1 MASNSVTVK
10 LGLTGTDKVLK
21 GLRSVASTVSS
32 IAKMSVGLAGL
43 GSVMSLG
50 GITVGLKNAA
60 EMGGRLSDI
69 AAQTNMTAGEV
80 MVMQQ
85 AFKDAGIS
93 ADVVQ
98 TSMAQLNR
106 SIAQARNGGKE
117 YVEALTKIGLKY
129 DDLYKMA
136 PAERFR
142 AVASGFNS
150 LTNSIDRTDVAM
162 KLFGRSGNQLLTLF
176 SDPNGFANAERV
188 LGSMPDVMTRSAVS
202 FDRISDAWNNVGL
215 KSQQFFVGML
225 EQLEPS
231 ANKVLTKFNSLD
243 FTPLGQK
250 VGAALTVG
258 VDMIREEKA
267 QELLE
272 DVVDLTYSYSM
283 AKLYDFGSFL
293 QETIETKALKGFEYV
308 FKQASLEAEKMFIS
322 SFKTAYDH
330 ARAAGRWLIF
340 KPLDMINPG
349 SFSGGHGDI
358 VDAGGHTG
366 GVYDNMLDNVKKL
379 TQNGPLN
386 NTIKRI
392 EDDQRKLTEDHFK
405 NINTGTNAWE
415 ERANEVAERI
425 RKKLEDA
432 RNKAPET
439 VSIPEKPIEVEV
451 KVENTEY
458 LEKEKTLVKQLA
470 DLKTGYSETE
480 IAMLDIT
487 NAKTKIGLDFTKNK
501 VKQYNE
507 KKDLAKQEKDI
518 LLNQLDILKNQSKN
532 IERQILLRK
541 EELENN
547 KNLDN
552 EKREKLK
559 KEIESLQDQERALK
573 KQITEKDNAAGLVEL
588 SLGANLNGIFDQ
600 IQSATAEL
608 YNSIGTLAENI
619 GKGYKSI
626 VSGMRSSL
634 SDFFYDTASHT
645 KDLKDAWNGAWV
657 AMGKTTLRAISDAVS
672 AYMASKT
679 VVVGMEYAT
688 SATMLAINAATNKG
702 ILAQDTAAAA
712 ADMQIWTPAA
722 IMRSIATAGA
732 AVLVGFAAMAAIM
745 AINGFETGGRVGGGE
760 QFIRVNERGS
770 EYVVSAKSP
779 ASNDKWLDFANKGY
793 EIDDMI
799 DSMRNSQTTSG
810 NFVRSSESTPN
821 QTPQTVRHVTVRTAA
836 DLRREWKQGGLVEFI
851 RENNRRGRS

>member
-43 GSVMSLG
+43 GSVVSLG

-60 EMGGRLSDI
+60 ALGSRLSDV

-93 ADVVQ
+93 TEAVQ
-98 TSMAQLNR
+98 TSMAQLNK

-117 YVEALTKIGLKY
+117 YVEALNKIGLKY
-129 DDLYKMA
+129 DQLYKMA

-142 AVASGFNS
+142 AVAAGFNN
-150 LTNSIDRTDVAM
+150 LTSSVERSEVAM
-162 KLFGRSGNQLLTLF
+162 KIFGRSGNQLLSLF
-176 SDPNGFANAERV
+176 SDPQGFQKAEQV

-202 FDRISDAWNNVGL
+202 FDKISDAWNNVGI

-225 EQLEPS
+225 EPLEPTI
-231 ANKVLTKFNSLD
+231 NKVLTKFNSMD

-258 VDMIREEKA
+258 VDMIREGKA

-272 DVVDLTYSYSM
+272 DIVDLTYSYSM
-283 AKLYDFGSFL
+283 SKLSTFGGSL
-293 QETIETKALKGFEYV
+293 KDTMASSTKNGLEYAMLKATLAFSRALMNALKDAGDYFGASVIYSGRGLRNAINPFSTRENTWDDALQTAREQNQNGIARMGLNKINEY
-308 FKQASLEAEKMFIS
+308 EKYVD
-322 SFKTAYDH
+322 TAYRQD
-330 ARAAGRWLIF
+330 F
-340 KPLDMINPG
+340 
-349 SFSGGHGDI
+349 
-358 VDAGGHTG
+358 DAG
-366 GVYDNMLDNVKKL
+366 KW
-379 TQNGPLN
+379 
-386 NTIKRI
+386 
-392 EDDQRKLTEDHFK
+392 DDRV
-405 NINTGTNAWE
+405 
-415 ERANEVAERI
+415 NELKERI
-425 RKKLEDA
+425 NEKLATVEL
-432 RNKAPET
+432 KMPET
-439 VSIPEKPIEVEV
+439 VSLPEELKVEV
-451 KVENTEY
+451 KVENIENI
-458 LEKEKTLVKQLA
+458 EREKTLVKQLA

-480 IAMLDIT
+480 IAMLDIA
-487 NAKTKIGLDFTKNK
+487 NSKTKIGLDFTKDK
-501 VKQYNE
+501 VKQYSA

-518 LLNQLDILKNQSKN
+518 LLNQLDILKEQKKN
-532 IERQILLRK
+532 IAEQIKLKK
-541 EELENN
+541 E
-547 KNLDN
+547 DR
-552 EKREKLK
+552 EKEKDSEKQEKLK
-559 KEIESLQDQERALK
+559 KEIESLQDQERTLN
-573 KQITEKDNAAGLVEL
+573 KQIAEKDNAAGLVEL
-588 SLGANLNGIFDQ
+588 SLGADPSGIFDQ

-626 VSGMRSSL
+626 VNGMRSSL

-645 KDLKDAWNGAWV
+645 KGLKDAWNGAWV

-672 AYMASKT
+672 AYVVSKT
-679 VVVGMEYAT
+679 VMVGMEYAT
-688 SATMLAINAATNKG
+688 SATMLAINAATNKS

-712 ADMQIWTPAA
+712 ADMAIWTPAA
-722 IMRSIATAGA
+722 IIKSIATMGA

-760 QFIRVNERGS
+760 KFIRVNERGS

-779 ASNDKWLDFANKGY
+779 ASNDKWLDYANRGY
-793 EIDDMI
+793 EIDSMI
-799 DSMRNSQTTSG
+799 DSMRNSQPSR
-810 NFVRSSESTPN
+810 NFARSSESVPN
-821 QTPQTVRHVTVRTAA
+821 QTPQTIRQVTVRSAA

-851 RENNRRGRS
+851 HENDRRGRS

>member
-43 GSVMSLG
+43 GSVVSLG

-60 EMGGRLSDI
+60 DLGSRLSDV

-93 ADVVQ
+93 TEAVQ
-98 TSMAQLNR
+98 TSMAQLNK

-117 YVEALTKIGLKY
+117 YVEALKKIGLKY
-129 DDLYKMA
+129 DQLYKMA

-142 AVASGFNS
+142 AVAAGFNN
-150 LTNSIDRTDVAM
+150 LTSSVERSEVAM
-162 KLFGRSGNQLLTLF
+162 KIFGRSGNQLLSLF
-176 SDPNGFANAERV
+176 SDPQGFQKAEQV

-202 FDRISDAWNNVGL
+202 FDKISDAWNNVGI
-215 KSQQFFVGML
+215 KSQQFYAGML
-225 EQLEPS
+225 EPLEPTV
-231 ANKVLTKFNSLD
+231 NKVLTKFNSMD

-250 VGAALTVG
+250 VGIALNVG
-258 VDMIREEKA
+258 IQMAKEGKTLEF
-267 QELLE
+267 LE
-272 DVVDLTYSYSM
+272 DVVDLTYTYSM
-283 AKLYDFGSFL
+283 SKLS
-293 QETIETKALKGFEYV
+293 
-308 FKQASLEAEKMFIS
+308 
-322 SFKTAYDH
+322 
-330 ARAAGRWLIF
+330 
-340 KPLDMINPG
+340 
-349 SFSGGHGDI
+349 SFSGSLKEKITDNLKNGLEYALVKSALKFGEVMLNVMKGIGDYTGAALI
-358 VDAGGHTG
+358 YAARGYANTAIPFFKVDNTWKKALQDIRNARDEFKDTDIIQLGIGKIKEYEEYVDKVHTS
-366 GVYDNMLDNVKKL
+366 D
-379 TQNGPLN
+379 
-386 NTIKRI
+386 I
-392 EDDQRKLTEDHFK
+392 
-405 NINTGTNAWE
+405 NIDKEIWDK
-415 ERANEVAERI
+415 RANELKTKISEGYKTI
-425 RKKLEDA
+425 LQ
-432 RNKAPET
+432 KAPET
-439 VSIPEKPIEVEV
+439 VSLPEELKVEV

-470 DLKTGYSETE
+470 DLKAGYSETE
-480 IAMLDIT
+480 IAMLDVA
-487 NAKTKIGLDFTKNK
+487 NSKTKIGLDFTKDK
-501 VKQYNE
+501 VKQYNA

-518 LLNQLDILKNQSKN
+518 LLNQLDILKNQSNN

-541 EELENN
+541 EELKNN

-559 KEIESLQDQERALK
+559 KEIESLQDQERTLN
-573 KQITEKDNAAGLVEL
+573 KQIAEKNNAAGLVEL
-588 SLGANLNGIFDQ
+588 SLGADPNGIFDQ

-626 VSGMRSSL
+626 VNGMRSSL

-645 KDLKDAWNGAWV
+645 KGLKDAWNGAWV

-672 AYMASKT
+672 AYVASKT
-679 VVVGMEYAT
+679 VMVGMEYAT

-712 ADMQIWTPAA
+712 ADMAIWTPAA
-722 IMRSIATAGA
+722 ITKSIATMGA

-745 AINGFETGGRVGGGE
+745 AINGFEKGGRVGGGE

-779 ASNDKWLDFANKGY
+779 ASNDKWLDYANRGY
-793 EIDDMI
+793 EIDNMI
-799 DSMRNSQTTSG
+799 ASMRNSQPASG
-810 NFVRSSESTPN
+810 NFVRSPESASS
-821 QTPQTVRHVTVRTAA
+821 QASQTVRQVTVRTAA

-851 RENNRRGRS
+851 KENDRRGRS